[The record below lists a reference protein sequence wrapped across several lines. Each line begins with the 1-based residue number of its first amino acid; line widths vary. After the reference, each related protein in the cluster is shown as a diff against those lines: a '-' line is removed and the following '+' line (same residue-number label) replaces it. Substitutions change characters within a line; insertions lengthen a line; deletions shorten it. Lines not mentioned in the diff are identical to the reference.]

1 MPHEHIVLVAGPM
14 GAGKTTAI
22 AALSEIPVVRTEAA
36 NTDVAR
42 HAKATT
48 TVALDY
54 GEITLGDGD
63 KVRLYGVPGQE
74 RFEFMWRILEKRALG
89 LLLLLDN
96 SAADPLA
103 DLERYLAAFA
113 DLGRRGALVVGITRT
128 DLSSKPSVDAYFAR
142 LAGLCRVLPLFTLD
156 AREPGQVR
164 TLLGALI
171 AMVEANAA
179 AAPDAAMTPRGA
191 TA

>member
-1 MPHEHIVLVAGPM
+1 MPHEYIVLVAGPM

-22 AALSEIPVVRTEAA
+22 AALSDIPVVRTEAA
-36 NTDVAR
+36 NTDLLH

-74 RFEFMWRILEKRALG
+74 RFEFMWRILEKRSLG

-96 SAADPLA
+96 TSTDPLV
-103 DLERYLAAFA
+103 DLERYLTAFA
-113 DLGRRGALVVGITRT
+113 DVGRRGALVLGVTRT
-128 DLSSKPSVDAYFAR
+128 DLSPEPSLDAYYSRLAR
-142 LAGLCRVLPLFTLD
+142 LDRMLPVFTLD
-156 AREPGQVR
+156 AREPVQVR
-164 TLLGALI
+164 TLLGTLI
-171 AMVEANAA
+171 AMVETNITLE
-179 AAPDAAMTPRGA
+179 PDATVTSQGV